1 MSNMWNFS
9 QEPGQD
15 RDLITLYILHSLNLG
30 PKSGYDIMKEM
41 SDKTGG
47 AWTPSKGTVYP
58 LIKSLEREGLVHVV
72 EVGKRSKNIL
82 GLTKSGEK
90 ALKKVRNQKPE
101 LRERLYLFKCLLM
114 EIFGAEMY
122 SMQGILMEIRMVAEE
137 IPAEK
142 RLLVMSL
149 LEETL
154 EELRSLESDD

>member
-1 MSNMWNFS
+1 MWNFS

-58 LIKSLEREGLVHVV
+58 LIKSLEKEGLVHVV

-82 GLTKSGEK
+82 GLTESGERVLNK
-90 ALKKVRNQKPE
+90 IRNQRPE
-101 LRERLYLFKCLLM
+101 SRERLYLFKNLLM

-122 SMQGILMEIRMVAEE
+122 SMQGLLMEIRLSAEE
-137 IPAEK
+137 IPAER
-142 RLLVMSL
+142 RLMGMAVLK
-149 LEETL
+149 ETL
-154 EELRSLESDD
+154 EKLKALGPGD